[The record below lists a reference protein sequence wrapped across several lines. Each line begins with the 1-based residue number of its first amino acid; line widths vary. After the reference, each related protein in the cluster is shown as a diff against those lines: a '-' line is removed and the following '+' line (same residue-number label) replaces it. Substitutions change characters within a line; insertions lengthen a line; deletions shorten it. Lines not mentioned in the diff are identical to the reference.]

1 VRPYRSA
8 KIVIVGAGGQLGRAL
23 LSCVPEAA
31 TVVGLT
37 HAELD
42 ITDAAAVLN
51 LAQSQRPDLII
62 CAAAYTA
69 VDRAES
75 QPDLAA
81 LINVEGTRNLALA
94 ARETG
99 ARLLHVSTDFVFDG
113 LASTPYPPDA
123 QTNPRNVYGKT
134 KLAGEQEAR
143 EILADRAVIVRTS
156 WLYAA
161 DGNNFVRTMMRLMSA
176 KGHVRVV
183 ADQVGS
189 PTAAISLARVL
200 WALADRPDL
209 SGVYHWADA
218 GVASWYDFA
227 VAIAEEAAATGLLP
241 AQVRVDPITT
251 GDFPTPARRPAYSVL
266 DSHALLEALS
276 LTPCHWRTHL
286 RAVIREMSDA

>member
-1 VRPYRSA
+1 MIA
-8 KIVIVGAGGQLGRAL
+8 GAGGQLGRAL
-23 LSCVPEAA
+23 LSCVPEPA

-42 ITDAAAVLN
+42 ISDAAAVMN

-81 LINVEGTRNLALA
+81 LINVAGPRNLALA
-94 ARETG
+94 ALETG

-113 LASTPYPPDA
+113 LASTPYLPDA
-123 QTNPRNVYGKT
+123 PTNPRNVYGKT
-134 KLAGEQEAR
+134 KLAGEREAR
-143 EILADRAVIVRTS
+143 QILADRSVIVRTS

-251 GDFPTPARRPAYSVL
+251 EEFPTPARRPSYSVL
-266 DSHALLEALS
+266 DSHTLLDALS

-286 RAVIREMSDA
+286 RAVIREMSHA

>member
-1 VRPYRSA
+1 
-8 KIVIVGAGGQLGRAL
+8 LGRAL
-23 LSCVPEAA
+23 LSCAPEQAA
-31 TVVGLT
+31 VIGLT

-42 ITDAAAVLN
+42 ISDAAAVMS
-51 LAQSQRPDLII
+51 LAQSHRPDLII

-75 QPDLAA
+75 QPELAA
-81 LINVEGTRNLALA
+81 LINVEGPRNLALA
-94 ARETG
+94 ARATG
-99 ARLLHVSTDFVFDG
+99 ARLIHVSTDFVFDG
-113 LASTPYPPDA
+113 LASTPYSPDA
-123 QTNPRNVYGKT
+123 PTNPRNVYGAT
-134 KLAGEQEAR
+134 KLAGEREAR
-143 EILADRAVIVRTS
+143 HMLSDRSVIVRTS

-161 DGNNFVRTMMRLMSA
+161 EGNNFLRTMMRLMEA

-189 PTAAISLARVL
+189 PTSADSLAHAL

-227 VAIAEEAAATGLLP
+227 VAIAEEGAAASLLP
-241 AQVRVDPITT
+241 GHVRIDPITT
-251 GDFPTPARRPAYSVL
+251 QEFPTPAQRPSFSVL
-266 DSHALLEALS
+266 NSRALLDTLS

-286 RAVIREMSDA
+286 RAVVKEMAHG